1 MQNDR
6 KPKLDIAIVAFN
18 CCDLVARCL
27 ASLRANAPEEP
38 VSVVVV
44 DNASSDGTADL
55 VRRAFPE
62 VDLVEAGANVG
73 FARATNLAIRRGSAP
88 YVLALNPDTEV
99 HAGTL
104 DRLLEL
110 MDDRPEVAVV
120 GCRLVL
126 EDGTF
131 DHAARRSF
139 PTLLG
144 ALGHFSGLG
153 RSDSAPAAL
162 AQYRAPGVEA
172 GPVDAVNGAFML
184 MRRAALDQVGLFD
197 EDYWMYFEDL
207 DLSRRLQAAGWVT
220 WYEPSV
226 SATHVKGGSSGRDR
240 RPRLN
245 VAFHRSMLRF
255 YRRHDAPERP
265 AAVNAAVYAAIGAKL
280 AVSLCRSALH
290 RRLPPR

>member
-1 MQNDR
+1 M
-6 KPKLDIAIVAFN
+6 
-18 CCDLVARCL
+18 
-27 ASLRANAPEEP
+27 
-38 VSVVVV
+38 SVVVV
-44 DNASSDGTADL
+44 DNASSDGTAEL

-62 VDLVEAGANVG
+62 VDLVEAGTNVG

-99 HAGTL
+99 HAGTFE
-104 DRLLEL
+104 RLLAIMEE
-110 MDDRPEVAVV
+110 RPEIAVA

-126 EDGTF
+126 EDGSL

-144 ALGHFSGLG
+144 ALAHFTGVG

-162 AQYRAPGVEA
+162 AQYRAPHVEG

-207 DLSRRLQAAGWVT
+207 DLSRRLQTAGWTT

-240 RPRLN
+240 KPRLN
-245 VAFHRSMLRF
+245 IAFHRSMLRF
-255 YRRHDAPERP
+255 YRRHYAAERP
-265 AAVNAAVYAAIGAKL
+265 APVNAAVYAAIVAKL
-280 AVSLCRSALH
+280 GVSLCRSALH
-290 RRLPPR
+290 RRLRPR